1 MDHTLEKILTRVQKP
16 GRYVGGEYNAV
27 QKEKQTVDCRFAFCF
42 PDVYEVGMSHLGSR
56 ILYGLLN
63 DQKNIWCERV
73 FAPWIDMEQEMRA
86 AGIRLTIV
94 SNNTA
99 KRVRPFAERIGLDW
113 VPLACKPLTI
123 GLAVAR
129 HRLGVKKS
137 QMAMVGDQI
146 FADRMAAGLYG
157 CPCLYLLPRAPGDR
171 NKFVQF
177 KRKYEPYWLDRY
189 YKKGGVV
196 HE

>member
-1 MDHTLEKILTRVQKP
+1 MYLRRKFVKDIFLVTVIFELSGAFLSFLVFVQDYP
-16 GRYVGGEYNAV
+16 
-27 QKEKQTVDCRFAFCF
+27 
-42 PDVYEVGMSHLGSR
+42 PL
-56 ILYGLLN
+56 
-63 DQKNIWCERV
+63 
-73 FAPWIDMEQEMRA
+73 RA
-86 AGIRLTIV
+86 AGISLTIV

-123 GLAVAR
+123 GLMVAR

-157 CPCLYLLPRAPGDR
+157 CPCLYLLPRTPRDR
-171 NKFVQF
+171 NKFVRL

-189 YKKGGVV
+189 YKKGGTV

>member
-1 MDHTLEKILTRVQKP
+1 MTLNKVVGSTAEAVADIPDGASLA
-16 GRYVGGEYNAV
+16 VGG
-27 QKEKQTVDCRFAFCF
+27 F
-42 PDVYEVGMSHLGSR
+42 
-56 ILYGLLN
+56 GL
-63 DQKNIWCERV
+63 
-73 FAPWIDMEQEMRA
+73 
-86 AGIRLTIV
+86 AGIPWFLIEALLEQGAGDLTIV

-123 GLAVAR
+123 GLMVAR

-157 CPCLYLLPRAPGDR
+157 CPCLYLLPRTPRDR
-171 NKFVQF
+171 NKFVRF

-189 YKKGGVV
+189 YKKGGTV

>member
-1 MDHTLEKILTRVQKP
+1 M
-16 GRYVGGEYNAV
+16 
-27 QKEKQTVDCRFAFCF
+27 
-42 PDVYEVGMSHLGSR
+42 
-56 ILYGLLN
+56 
-63 DQKNIWCERV
+63 
-73 FAPWIDMEQEMRA
+73 
-86 AGIRLTIV
+86 
-94 SNNTA
+94 
-99 KRVRPFAERIGLDW
+99 
-113 VPLACKPLTI
+113 
-123 GLAVAR
+123 
-129 HRLGVKKS
+129 KKS